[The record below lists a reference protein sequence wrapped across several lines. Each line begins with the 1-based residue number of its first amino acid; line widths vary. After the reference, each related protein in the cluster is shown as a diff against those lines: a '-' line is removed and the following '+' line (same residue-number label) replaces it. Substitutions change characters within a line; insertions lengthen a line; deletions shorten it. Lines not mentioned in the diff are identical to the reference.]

1 MMGEPRDRTV
11 LITGV
16 AGFIGRFV
24 ARHFSEQAWSVVGV
38 DQVPPENAPLQN
50 LSAYHSLRLP
60 DKRLTSLLQHSFPR
74 VCIHCAGRASVGR
87 SVEDPASD
95 FYDGSVITFEL
106 LNALRLYA
114 PGCRFILLS
123 SAAVY
128 GNPRSLPVNE
138 DEPTLPI
145 SPYGFHKLQ
154 CELLSLEFARVYG
167 LATASVRVFSA
178 YGAGLRRQV
187 IWDICEKIAKWKSLE
202 LQGTGKETRDFV
214 HAADVT
220 RALALIAET
229 APMEGE
235 AYNIGSG
242 KQVSITELAN
252 MIREMLGFKDQPCF
266 DGIVPRGNPLH
277 WQADITRIKSLGF
290 SPQIELE
297 EGIQSFVNWCREELS
312 RV

>member
-1 MMGEPRDRTV
+1 MGESRGRTV
-11 LITGV
+11 LISGV
-16 AGFIGRFV
+16 AGFIGRYV
-24 ARHFSEQAWSVVGV
+24 ARHFSEQAWSVIGV
-38 DQVPPENAPLQN
+38 DQVQPENAPLQN

-60 DKRLTSLLQHSFPR
+60 DEQLAGLLRRYSPR
-74 VCIHCAGRASVGR
+74 VCIHCAGRASVGL
-87 SVEDPASD
+87 SVEDPAPD
-95 FYDGSVITFEL
+95 FYDGSVMTFEL

-128 GNPRSLPVNE
+128 GNPRSLPVVE
-138 DEPTLPI
+138 DEPPLPV

-154 CELLSLEFARVYG
+154 CELLSLEFARIYG

-187 IWDICEKIAKWKSLE
+187 IWDICEKMATSKSLE
-202 LQGTGKETRDFV
+202 LHGTGKETRDFI

-220 RALALIAET
+220 RALALIAEA

-242 KQVSITELAN
+242 KQVSIADLAD
-252 MIREMLGFKDQPCF
+252 MIRGMLGFKDPPHF

-290 SPQIELE
+290 LPKIELE
-297 EGIQSFVNWCREELS
+297 EGIRSFVNWCREELAGI
-312 RV
+312 

>member
-1 MMGEPRDRTV
+1 MGQLKGRTV
-11 LITGV
+11 LVTGV
-16 AGFIGRFV
+16 AGFIGRYV
-24 ARHFSEQAWSVVGV
+24 ARHFSEQGWSVMGV
-38 DQVPPENAPLQN
+38 DQVQPENAPLQN

-60 DKRLTSLLQHSFPR
+60 DKQLAGLLQNHLPR
-74 VCIHCAGRASVGR
+74 VCIHCAGRASVGL
-87 SVEDPASD
+87 SVQDPASD
-95 FYDGSVITFEL
+95 FYDGSVMTFEL

-114 PGCRFILLS
+114 PGCRFVLLS

-128 GNPRSLPVNE
+128 GNPRSLPVIE

-187 IWDICEKIAKWKSLE
+187 IWDICEKIATRKSLE
-202 LQGTGKETRDFV
+202 LQGTGEETRDFV

-220 RALALIAET
+220 RALALIAEA

-242 KQVSITELAN
+242 KQVSIAELAN
-252 MIREMLGFKDQPCF
+252 IIRDMLGFKDPPHF
-266 DGIVPRGNPLH
+266 DGIVPRGDPLH

-290 SPQIELE
+290 SPKIELE
-297 EGIQSFVNWCREELS
+297 EGIKSFVKWCREELAGI
-312 RV
+312 

>member
-1 MMGEPRDRTV
+1 MSRTA

-16 AGFIGRFV
+16 AGFIGRYV
-24 ARHFSEQAWSVVGV
+24 ARHFFEQAWSVVGV
-38 DQVPPENAPLQN
+38 DQVQPENAPLQN
-50 LSAYHSLRLP
+50 LSAYYSFRLP
-60 DKRLTSLLQHSFPR
+60 DKQLTGLVQHHLPH
-74 VCIHCAGRASVGR
+74 VCIHCAGRASVGL

-95 FYDGSVITFEL
+95 FCDGSVVTFEV
-106 LNALRLYA
+106 LNALRLHA
-114 PGCRFILLS
+114 PGCRFVLLS

-128 GNPRSLPVNE
+128 GNPQSLPVSE
-138 DEPTLPI
+138 DEPTVPI

-167 LATASVRVFSA
+167 LATASARVFSA

-187 IWDICEKIAKWKSLE
+187 IWDICEKMAIRKSIE
-202 LQGTGKETRDFV
+202 LRGTGTESRDFV

-220 RALALIAET
+220 KGLGLIADA

-242 KQVSITELAN
+242 RQISIAGLAH
-252 MIREMLGFKDQPCF
+252 MILGMLGYHDRPTF
-266 DGIVPRGNPLH
+266 DGLVPRGDPLH
-277 WQADITRIKSLGF
+277 WQADISRIKALGF

-297 EGIQSFVNWCREELS
+297 EGMRSFVNWCREELAG
-312 RV
+312 R

>member
-1 MMGEPRDRTV
+1 MAESRSRTV
-11 LITGV
+11 LITGA
-16 AGFIGRFV
+16 AGFIGRYV
-24 ARHFSEQAWSVVGV
+24 ARHFSEQGWLVIGV
-38 DQVPPENAPLQN
+38 DQVQPENAPLQN

-60 DKRLTSLLQHSFPR
+60 DEQLAGLLRHSSPR
-74 VCIHCAGRASVGR
+74 VCIHCAGRASVGL
-87 SVEDPASD
+87 SLEDPTPD
-95 FYDGSVITFEL
+95 FYDGSVMTFEL

-128 GNPRSLPVNE
+128 GNPRSLPVSE

-154 CELLSLEFARVYG
+154 CELLSLEFARIYG

-187 IWDICEKIAKWKSLE
+187 IWDICGKITASKSLE
-202 LQGTGKETRDFV
+202 LHGTGKETRDFI

-220 RALALIAET
+220 RALALIAEA

-242 KQVSITELAN
+242 RQVSIADLAD
-252 MIREMLGFKDQPCF
+252 MIRGMIGFEDPPHF
-266 DGIVPRGNPLH
+266 DRIVPKGNPLH
-277 WQADITRIKSLGF
+277 WQADITRIKLLGF
-290 SPQIELE
+290 SPKIELE
-297 EGIQSFVNWCREELS
+297 EGIRSFVNWCREELAGI
-312 RV
+312 

>member
-1 MMGEPRDRTV
+1 MGQSQSRTV

-16 AGFIGRFV
+16 AGFIGRYV
-24 ARHFSEQAWSVVGV
+24 ARHFSEQAWSVVGI
-38 DQVPPENAPLQN
+38 DQVQPENAPLQN
-50 LSAYHSLRLP
+50 LSTYHSLRLP
-60 DKRLTSLLQHSFPR
+60 DRQLSGLLQHHSPH
-74 VCIHCAGRASVGR
+74 VCIHCAGRASVGL

-95 FYDGSVITFEL
+95 FYDGSVMTFEL
-106 LNALRLYA
+106 LNALRLHA
-114 PGCRFILLS
+114 PGCRFVLLS

-128 GNPRSLPVNE
+128 GNPRSLPVSE
-138 DEPTLPI
+138 EEPTLPI

-187 IWDICEKIAKWKSLE
+187 IWDICEKMATWKSLE
-202 LQGTGKETRDFV
+202 LHGTGKESRDFV

-220 RALALIAET
+220 RALALVAET

-242 KQVSITELAN
+242 RQVSIAELAS
-252 MIREMLGFKDQPCF
+252 MILNMLGFEDRPHF
-266 DGIVPRGNPLH
+266 DGIMTRGNPIH
-277 WQADITRIKSLGF
+277 WQADITKIKSLGF
-290 SPQIELE
+290 SPKIGLE
-297 EGIQSFVNWCREELS
+297 EGIRSFVNWCREES
-312 RV
+312 AGI

>member
-1 MMGEPRDRTV
+1 MGESRDRTV

-16 AGFIGRFV
+16 AGFIGRYV
-24 ARHFSEQAWSVVGV
+24 ARHFSEQAWSVMGI
-38 DQVPPENAPLQN
+38 DQVQPENAPLQN

-60 DKRLTSLLQHSFPR
+60 DKRLAQFLQHAVPR
-74 VCIHCAGRASVGR
+74 VCIHCAGRASVGH

-95 FYDGSVITFEL
+95 FYDGSVMTFEL

-138 DEPTLPI
+138 EEPTLPI

-154 CELLSLEFARVYG
+154 CELLALEFARVYG

-187 IWDICEKIAKWKSLE
+187 IWDMCEKMATWKSLE
-202 LQGTGKETRDFV
+202 LHGTGEETRDFV

-220 RALALIAET
+220 RALALIAEA

-242 KQVSITELAN
+242 KQVSIAELAN
-252 MIREMLGFKDQPCF
+252 MIRGMLGFKDQPRF
-266 DGIVPRGNPLH
+266 DGIVPRGDPLH
-277 WQADITRIKSLGF
+277 WEADITRIKSLGF
-290 SPQIELE
+290 SPKIELE
-297 EGIQSFVNWCREELS
+297 EGIRSFVKWCREELAS
-312 RV
+312 I